1 METFKVYN
9 KKVLVIL
16 TFGYMLAI
24 VILCVRLGFLMI
36 YKSTYYGTKA
46 VEVQER
52 ERTIKA
58 ARGLITDRNGVVLGD
73 NKTVCTISVVYNQV
87 KEK

>member
-46 VEVQER
+46 V
-52 ERTIKA
+52 
-58 ARGLITDRNGVVLGD
+58 
-73 NKTVCTISVVYNQV
+73 
-87 KEK
+87 KEKLHIKQTSLILRNLRLIHCFMSGC